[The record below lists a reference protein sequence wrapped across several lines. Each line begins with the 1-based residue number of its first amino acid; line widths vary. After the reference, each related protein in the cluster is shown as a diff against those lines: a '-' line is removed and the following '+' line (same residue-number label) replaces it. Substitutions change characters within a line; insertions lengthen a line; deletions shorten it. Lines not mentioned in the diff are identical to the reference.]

1 MNRMPHGEKGKQG
14 ATKSMA
20 SRKVAGKKMRKG
32 TRRVQIKSNAAVN
45 AFLQGNANKLA
56 EVTKV
61 HGNRFEVKYANGS
74 TGTAVIMKSMQLS
87 KGQAKANIMTAIHV
101 GDFVIIDTTGGVGHN
116 AATEIKGKI
125 VEKKDLRNAK
135 KVAGWPGQPSDEL
148 FETPETVNSASARS
162 GNSANNS
169 ATRKNKNKS
178 KENE

>member
-1 MNRMPHGEKGKQG
+1 MPHGERGKQG
-14 ATKSMA
+14 ATKSMT

-32 TRRVQIKSNAAVN
+32 TRRVQLKSNAAVN

-56 EVTKV
+56 EVTKT
-61 HGNRFEVKYANGS
+61 HGNRFEVKYSDGS

-87 KGQAKANIMTAIHV
+87 KGQAKANIMSAIHV
-101 GDFVIIDTTGGVGHN
+101 GDFVIIDTTGGVGHD

-125 VEKKDLRNAK
+125 VDKKDLRNAK
-135 KVAGWPGQPSDEL
+135 KVAGWPGEASNEF
-148 FETPETVNSASARS
+148 FETPESASARS

-178 KENE
+178 KANE